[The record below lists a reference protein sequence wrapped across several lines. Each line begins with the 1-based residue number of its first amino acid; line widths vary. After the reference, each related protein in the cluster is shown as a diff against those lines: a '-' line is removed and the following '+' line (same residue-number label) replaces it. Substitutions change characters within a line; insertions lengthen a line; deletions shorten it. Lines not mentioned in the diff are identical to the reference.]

1 MRRGAIFRGGIGDDA
16 ATPPPAVVPQAV
28 DSQVVLRALDER
40 TSLILKRIEE
50 QNEARKWALMIGGAS
65 ALFAFVKLG
74 IIVIGT
80 RRRP

>member
-28 DSQVVLRALDER
+28 DSQVLRALDER
-40 TSLILKRIEE
+40 TALILRRIEE
-50 QNEARKWALMIGGAS
+50 QNEARKWALMIGGVS